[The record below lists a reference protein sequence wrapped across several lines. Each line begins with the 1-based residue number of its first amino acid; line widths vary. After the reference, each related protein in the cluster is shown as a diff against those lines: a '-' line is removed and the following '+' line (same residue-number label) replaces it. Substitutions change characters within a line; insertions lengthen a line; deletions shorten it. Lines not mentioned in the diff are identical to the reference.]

1 MSSGLILTAR
11 ISERKKV
18 SPQKAHSQSMDRTRS
33 GSLLMIQGLL
43 DIYQAFMFACAF
55 CQRMNRKCVRKTNA
69 DR

>member
-43 DIYQAFMFACAF
+43 DIRHSCLH
-55 CQRMNRKCVRKTNA
+55 VRSV
-69 DR
+69 RE